1 MKIAGITQKG
11 LVALSLA
18 GAAMASVHANELYV
32 EPTGVGIGVATPDR
46 LLHLRGPNAV
56 FRMDRPADT
65 AAFIIA
71 RTDSSYNPMKVYVV
85 GVNASAPGNG
95 EFMISDLGAS
105 TSGASA
111 RRMTIT
117 SGGETHFTGV
127 VRAPAFA
134 QTSSIRFKSDVL
146 TLANPI
152 ESLKQLR
159 GVKFNWKETGA
170 PSIGLIAEEV
180 VKVYPELVEMDGA
193 VPGAVN
199 YSAMVAVL
207 LEAVKQQDEEIHRQK
222 IELEK
227 IKRQTTMANAAEVE
241 KRLVALEA
249 AYTQFLSNQSAE
261 AKTAL
266 HRVDFSVKE

>member
-1 MKIAGITQKG
+1 
-11 LVALSLA
+11 
-18 GAAMASVHANELYV
+18 
-32 EPTGVGIGVATPDR
+32 
-46 LLHLRGPNAV
+46 
-56 FRMDRPADT
+56 
-65 AAFIIA
+65 
-71 RTDSSYNPMKVYVV
+71 
-85 GVNASAPGNG
+85 
-95 EFMISDLGAS
+95 
-105 TSGASA
+105 
-111 RRMTIT
+111 MTIT

-134 QTSSIRFKSDVL
+134 QTSSIRFKNNVL
-146 TLANPI
+146 PLTNSV
-152 ESLKQLR
+152 ENLKQLR

-222 IELEK
+222 MELEK

-266 HRVDFSVKE
+266 HRVDFSAKE

>member
-1 MKIAGITQKG
+1 MKIAGITQRS

-18 GAAMASVHANELYV
+18 GAVIGSVHANELYV

-46 LLHLRGPNAV
+46 LLHLRGTNAV
-56 FRMDRPADT
+56 FRMDRPANT
-65 AAFIIA
+65 AAFIIN
-71 RTDSSYNPMKVYVV
+71 RTDDSYNPMKVFLV

-95 EFMISDLGAS
+95 EFIINDLGAS
-105 TSGASA
+105 TGGAAA

-134 QTSSIRFKSDVL
+134 QTSSIRFKNNVL
-146 TLANPI
+146 PLTNSV
-152 ESLKQLR
+152 ENLKQLR

-207 LEAVKQQDEEIHRQK
+207 LEAVKQQDEEIRRQK
-222 IELEK
+222 IELEEV
-227 IKRQTTMANAAEVE
+227 KRQTAMAKTSEIE
-241 KRLVALEA
+241 GRLVALEA
-249 AYTQFLSNQSAE
+249 AYTQLLSSQAAAE
-261 AKTAL
+261 RTAL
-266 HRVDFSVKE
+266 HQVGFSAK

>member
-1 MKIAGITQKG
+1 MKIAGITQKS

-18 GAAMASVHANELYV
+18 GAAMGCVHANELYV

-71 RTDSSYNPMKVYVV
+71 RTDSNYTPMKAFVV
-85 GVNASAPGNG
+85 GVNASASGVG
-95 EFMISDLGAS
+95 EFVVNDLGAA
-105 TSGASA
+105 TIGGGT

-117 SGGETHFTGV
+117 TSGETHFTGV

-134 QTSSIRFKSDVL
+134 QTSSIRFKDNIQPL
-146 TLANPI
+146 TNVA
-152 ESLKQLR
+152 EQLTQLH
-159 GVKFNWKETGA
+159 GVKFNWKKTGA

-207 LEAVKQQDEEIHRQK
+207 LEAVKQQNVEIHRQQ
-222 IELEK
+222 IELDK
-227 IKRQTTMANAAEVE
+227 IKQQTAMTNTAELE
-241 KRLVALEA
+241 NRLVALEA
-249 AYTQFLSNQSAE
+249 SYARLLSNQSAE

-266 HRVDFSVKE
+266 HHVNFRAEK